1 MKNKLTKTQVTKR
14 LVISAMFIAVSIVL
28 NELTPIKLPFGG
40 SVTPFSMVPLALL
53 GWQYGL
59 SWGLSCGATMGVLD
73 MIIGGLENFSY
84 VAGIP
89 AYLTLMFFD
98 YFIAYG
104 VMGISGLFK
113 GKLKNNTLEFA
124 LGTGLACLLRFICHF
139 ITGVTIWADYADGFA
154 NVWGY
159 SLGYN
164 ASYMVPE
171 LIITVIGAVVISN
184 IKPIMKGLS
193 D

>member
-1 MKNKLTKTQVTKR
+1 MKRKLTKTQMTKR

-28 NELTPIKLPFGG
+28 NELTPIKLPVGG

-59 SWGLSCGATMGVLD
+59 SWGLSCGATMGILD
-73 MIIGGLENFSY
+73 MVVGGLENFSY

-89 AYLTLMFFD
+89 AYLTLLFFD
-98 YFIAYG
+98 YLVAYG
-104 VMGISGLFK
+104 VMGVSGILK
-113 GKLKNNTLEFA
+113 GKLKNKTLEFA
-124 LGTGLACLLRFICHF
+124 IGAGLACALRFICHF

-171 LIITVIGAVVISN
+171 LIITVIGVVVISN
-184 IKPIMKGLS
+184 IKPIMRGLS

>member
-1 MKNKLTKTQVTKR
+1 MKGKLTKTQTTKR

-28 NELTPIKLPFGG
+28 NEITPIKLPVGG

-53 GWQYGL
+53 GWQYGAL
-59 SWGLSCGATMGVLD
+59 WGLSCGATMGVLD
-73 MIIGGLENFSY
+73 MVVGGLENFSY

-89 AYLTLMFFD
+89 AYLTLILFD
-98 YFIAYG
+98 YLVAYG
-104 VMGISGLFK
+104 VMGISGIFK
-113 GKLKNNTLEFA
+113 GKLKKPTVEFA
-124 LGTGLACLLRFICHF
+124 LGAGLACVLRFICHF

-171 LIITVIGAVVISN
+171 LIITVIGVMAIAN
-184 IKPIMKGLS
+184 IKPIMKGIS